1 MQSGAPFNEART
13 LPSTAHAT
21 ADCGM
26 VVGASTAMVLAATL
40 THSYL
45 SERRK
50 DPVYGAAPAA
60 PNFDDDGGFCTLNDM
75 GDGTDGVVSMGMCC
89 ATSAATP

>member
-1 MQSGAPFNEART
+1 
-13 LPSTAHAT
+13 
-21 ADCGM
+21 
-26 VVGASTAMVLAATL
+26 MVLAATL
-40 THSYL
+40 THRYL
-45 SERRK
+45 PERRK
-50 DPVYGAAPAA
+50 NPVYGAAPNTWMSPVPVAA